1 MELEEKQKIN
11 EEKPKQN
18 LKSFLNLGLSW
29 IFGILTLVIALE
41 SLVGE
46 SASFLVALPMLLI
59 SLLLLPPAKEF
70 IKLPP
75 KIKTISIIAL
85 FIVFTMVSS
94 QNEERQARQ
103 RAIKDFHKNSAQIFA
118 EIQGKIDAKEYQE
131 ALSLI
136 SKYSAIVEKDETL
149 LLLQKKAQ
157 TRKLLEEAKNIP
169 AMDYKK
175 NMELYQKLVELDPEE
190 SIYSKKL
197 KFYTEKAERQEK
209 IESQFSTWDGSHRKL
224 TQYIKNY
231 MHDPKSYE
239 HVKTVYRDMGD
250 YLIVETT
257 FRGKNRFG
265 AFVLN
270 TAMANITLDG
280 QILAVEFDN

>member
-94 QNEERQARQ
+94 QNEERQAKQ
-103 RAIKDFHKNSAQIFA
+103 RAIKDFYKNSAQIFA

-136 SKYSAIVEKDETL
+136 SKYSAIVEKDKTL

-209 IESQFSTWDGSHRKL
+209 IESQFSAWDGSHRKL

-239 HVKTVYRDMGD
+239 HIKTVYRDMGD